1 MKTATQIITIPLRT
15 NADPAQI
22 LALAQELAEELAEA
36 LHEDDEYNPC
46 TVDEDEVSVEWK
58 E

>member
-46 TVDEDEVSVEWK
+46 HYDEDEVSVEWK